1 MDEEKITKIKESENI
16 KGIKFSICKMVS
28 GYLYDIIG
36 EGSLRDL
43 ERLKKALDIE
53 SKIIEN
59 SVFGTSLIVVD
70 TTFDLDAAKYSLKK
84 IIEKWSEV
92 E

>member
-1 MDEEKITKIKESENI
+1 MDEEKVTKIKESENI
-16 KGIKFSICKMVS
+16 KGIKFSICKMIS

-36 EGSLRDL
+36 EGSIKDL
-43 ERLKKALDIE
+43 DRLKKALDIE

-59 SVFGTSLIVVD
+59 SIFGSSLIVID
-70 TTFDLDAAKYSLKK
+70 TTFDLDGAKYSMKK
-84 IIEKWSEV
+84 IIERWDEI